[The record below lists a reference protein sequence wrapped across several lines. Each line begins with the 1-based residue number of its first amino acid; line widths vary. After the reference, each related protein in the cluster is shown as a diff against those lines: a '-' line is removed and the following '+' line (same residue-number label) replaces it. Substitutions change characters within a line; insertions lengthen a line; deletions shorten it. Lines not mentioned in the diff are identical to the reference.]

1 MTAASIVSS
10 PARGQS
16 VSSTTRG
23 VPGARASHPAP
34 PRQGSRWR
42 GWVRRGS
49 VNLMYLPAL
58 VLFAVFMI
66 YPFISGIGLSMTNW
80 DGYSPTR
87 AYVGLEN
94 YSRLF
99 TDSNFLVALRNTFVY
114 GIGST
119 LIQQILGLG
128 LAVLLDRAQ
137 KGRSFFRAVV
147 YLPALVSPV
156 VMGTMYYLIF
166 RYHQGALN
174 DLVGLFGHAP
184 VAWLSDSGFAVAII
198 VVINSLQFVGISM
211 LIYLS
216 GLQSIPDDLREA
228 ASLDGA
234 DGARLFRSI
243 TLPLLLPSFT
253 SSTVINLI
261 GGLKLYDIVQVL
273 TAGGPGYSTNSV
285 STLIGRTYFGNQ
297 AAGFAA
303 AQGVSL
309 FLIIVFFTVVLNS
322 IFDRLRVRQEG

>member
-1 MTAASIVSS
+1 MSMQPVTTVPSVGSPPGSPVSMS
-10 PARGQS
+10 GPEPYRS
-16 VSSTTRG
+16 
-23 VPGARASHPAP
+23 
-34 PRQGSRWR
+34 QGRRWR
-42 GWVRRGS
+42 KSAQRNS

-58 VLFAVFMI
+58 ALFAVFMI
-66 YPFISGIGLSMTNW
+66 YPFVSGIGLSMTNW

-87 AYVGLEN
+87 SNVGLAN
-94 YSRLF
+94 YVQLF
-99 TDSNFLVALRNTFVY
+99 TDANFLVALRNTFVY

-119 LIQQILGLG
+119 VIQQVLGLG
-128 LAVLLDRAQ
+128 LALLLDRAQ
-137 KGRSFFRAVV
+137 WGRSFFRAVV

-174 DLVGLFGHAP
+174 DVVGVFGHAP
-184 VAWLSDSGFAVAII
+184 VAWLNDSGFAVAII
-198 VVINSLQFVGISM
+198 VIINSLQFVGISM

-216 GLQSIPDDLREA
+216 GLQSIPDDLHEA
-228 ASLDGA
+228 AALDGA
-234 DGARLFRSI
+234 DGFRLFRSI

-273 TAGGPGYSTNSV
+273 TGGGPGYSTNSV

-303 AQGVSL
+303 AQGVCL
-309 FLIIVFFTVVLNS
+309 FVIIAFFTVVLNS
-322 IFDRLRVRQEG
+322 VFDHLRARQEG